1 MLYSSWKYYRVH
13 SCMTSL
19 PASIESYLLEAG
31 FSATEVLVLK
41 RLLEEEAMT
50 LRELAAKTGKSTG
63 VLDQATKKLSDK
75 SIVVKENINGS
86 PKCTLSSLDAI
97 RQWMEKDMN
106 QKKDVLHR
114 KKQDFDAFIATV
126 EHEKDRPEMQYFE
139 GLKGLEQAFTKL
151 LEMKSAEWLHFVP
164 ALMREEDDPLC
175 EFRVNLF
182 RERRRNK
189 VFMRSIG
196 QDVPLGRRYQSRD
209 IFEYRDS
216 RLVAVEQFPVT
227 FEEFIVGDTVACF
240 DIPNQ
245 KASFI
250 NYPAMAD
257 SQRHMFEMLWYQA
270 ECNDDEECA
279 AAVESRPPQ
288 EPDLETRVFSGLREF
303 FMSKKSLITFGAL
316 GVLSALMTWGMYVN
330 NQSLNFQRMQ
340 DRVVAIARTAALEI
354 DTNELSQLQQEED
367 YRKPAWEKVVSQ
379 LKNIKD
385 INSDIIYVYIFRK
398 SEKDPKRL
406 EFIADAASMDPY
418 ANFDEDISNDV
429 DANMDGVIEPDGA
442 DYLQWPGQDYPNAPD
457 AAFSS
462 FEGLSVSDF
471 YEDQWG
477 KVVSGYA
484 PIFDDKG
491 NVVAVLAVDIKAVML
506 DELTL
511 QTFSPIYYLLAFFII
526 FVFIRFAAF
535 HRSLASE
542 VLKLSQTKKALISA
556 GVCSVLA
563 LGITIAIYNNAT
575 YLNTQ
580 RVREQVKAIA
590 ATAAGELKS
599 QDIDNLHVEADMNK
613 EVYTSVV
620 KTLDSIR
627 TENHAIEYVYII
639 RPTAEDGM
647 FELVADSYGLDIDK
661 KIDFNKDGI
670 IGEED
675 EIPIPGMPYDVSEI
689 PAVALGMVVPS
700 ADAEPFIDQWGTFIS
715 GFAPIKNAQGVTVA
729 VLGIDRVASDVQK
742 LTLGTFSPIHY
753 FLGFFALLIFVRLA
767 VFHNALLKALLHLSR
782 TRKVLVS
789 LGICSGIALVVTFG
803 MYQYT
808 LNLMKEEIGQ
818 RLVSIVA
825 TAAPEISYKDLEVVH
840 TEEDMR
846 RPQYQNLFSKLNEIR
861 NSNTDI
867 LYSYIMRPTAD
878 PEMFEFVADADS
890 NYFLPEDP
898 DDPDA
903 IEVLPPGTSYDANQL
918 AQYDEMERLLVV
930 ALSDGKFTTDKWGT
944 YLSASAP
951 VFNKSG
957 VGIAILG
964 VDMDVSDVYQEVNSR
979 FKPYIWFLSIFV
991 LLLILKLFLLHQK
1004 PAIQH

>member
-1 MLYSSWKYYRVH
+1 
-13 SCMTSL
+13 
-19 PASIESYLLEAG
+19 
-31 FSATEVLVLK
+31 
-41 RLLEEEAMT
+41 
-50 LRELAAKTGKSTG
+50 
-63 VLDQATKKLSDK
+63 
-75 SIVVKENINGS
+75 
-86 PKCTLSSLDAI
+86 
-97 RQWMEKDMN
+97 
-106 QKKDVLHR
+106 
-114 KKQDFDAFIATV
+114 
-126 EHEKDRPEMQYFE
+126 
-139 GLKGLEQAFTKL
+139 
-151 LEMKSAEWLHFVP
+151 
-164 ALMREEDDPLC
+164 
-175 EFRVNLF
+175 
-182 RERRRNK
+182 
-189 VFMRSIG
+189 
-196 QDVPLGRRYQSRD
+196 
-209 IFEYRDS
+209 
-216 RLVAVEQFPVT
+216 
-227 FEEFIVGDTVACF
+227 
-240 DIPNQ
+240 
-245 KASFI
+245 
-250 NYPAMAD
+250 
-257 SQRHMFEMLWYQA
+257 
-270 ECNDDEECA
+270 
-279 AAVESRPPQ
+279 
-288 EPDLETRVFSGLREF
+288 
-303 FMSKKSLITFGAL
+303 
-316 GVLSALMTWGMYVN
+316 
-330 NQSLNFQRMQ
+330 
-340 DRVVAIARTAALEI
+340 
-354 DTNELSQLQQEED
+354 
-367 YRKPAWEKVVSQ
+367 
-379 LKNIKD
+379 
-385 INSDIIYVYIFRK
+385 
-398 SEKDPKRL
+398 
-406 EFIADAASMDPY
+406 
-418 ANFDEDISNDV
+418 
-429 DANMDGVIEPDGA
+429 
-442 DYLQWPGQDYPNAPD
+442 
-457 AAFSS
+457 
-462 FEGLSVSDF
+462 
-471 YEDQWG
+471 
-477 KVVSGYA
+477 
-484 PIFDDKG
+484 
-491 NVVAVLAVDIKAVML
+491 
-506 DELTL
+506 
-511 QTFSPIYYLLAFFII
+511 
-526 FVFIRFAAF
+526 
-535 HRSLASE
+535 
-542 VLKLSQTKKALISA
+542 
-556 GVCSVLA
+556 LA